1 MKDGL
6 RLNATKSKMLLISK
20 SKGAC
25 PIRLPDMEVVA
36 QVRILGVTLN
46 DRLKWDSHI
55 DSVVRSCS
63 RKMYALRVLRPLL
76 SNEELVAIYFGLIRS
91 ILEYASPTFVNL
103 PEHLEKRIN
112 RIQKRAHWL
121 VCRTH
126 PSSCTCEMF
135 EALRDRRLKAAMKL
149 YTKASLDPRHILHDI
164 IPPRSTRTGRYIQP
178 LSTTSRHCVTF
189 VPFLTSCIN
198 QTFIR

>member
-1 MKDGL
+1 MREGL
-6 RLNATKSKMLLISK
+6 KNRTAPSNWTSIDEFFSFGNHGTIFGLW
-20 SKGAC
+20 
-25 PIRLPDMEVVA
+25 EVPF
-36 QVRILGVTLN
+36 
-46 DRLKWDSHI
+46 
-55 DSVVRSCS
+55 
-63 RKMYALRVLRPLL
+63 Y
-76 SNEELVAIYFGLIRS
+76 LVAFYAYAYAFSFAFFFIQYF
-91 ILEYASPTFVNL
+91 
-103 PEHLEKRIN
+103 EKRIN

-121 VCRTH
+121 VCQTH

-178 LSTTSRHCVTF
+178 SSTTSRHCVTF